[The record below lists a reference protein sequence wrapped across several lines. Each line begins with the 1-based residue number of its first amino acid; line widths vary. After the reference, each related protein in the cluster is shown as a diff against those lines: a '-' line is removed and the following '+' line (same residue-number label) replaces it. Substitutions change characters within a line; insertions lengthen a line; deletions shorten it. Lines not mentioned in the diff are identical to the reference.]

1 MSDQASTIMVNT
13 LEPQSGTTLTMG
25 KSGQNLQVNADSLK
39 ANVLKDA
46 GGNAIF
52 TSNGSGTLS
61 GLNSAFGSAQVLI
74 QSQTASDSTTVS
86 FTSGIDSTYKEYV
99 FIFFNINVSD
109 NGSKFRFQCNVDG
122 GSGYDETMTTTMF
135 RAYNTSNDTGS
146 SLAYDATRDQGQG
159 TSPQQIIGNISN
171 TADSSGSGELH
182 FFNPASTTYVKNF
195 YSRSQVTNSTNP
207 VYATDCFVGG
217 YVNVT
222 GAITQ
227 IQFSTDAGTF
237 DGTIKMYG
245 IT

>member
-1 MSDQASTIMVNT
+1 MTSTLKIDT
-13 LEPQSGTTLTMG
+13 IEPEGATTTLTVG
-25 KSGQNLQVNADSLK
+25 ESGQNTVIAGAGIK

-46 GGNAIF
+46 GGNALF

-61 GLNSAFGSAQVLI
+61 GVNSGFGSAQALI
-74 QSQTASDSTTVS
+74 STQTASTSTSVS
-86 FTSGIDSTYKEYV
+86 FTSGIDSTYKKYV
-99 FIFFNINVSD
+99 FMFFNINMSD

-135 RAYNTSNDTGS
+135 TAYNTSNDTGS

-159 TSPQQIIGNISN
+159 TSPQQIIGNVSN

-182 FFNPASTTYVKNF
+182 LYNPASTTYIKNF

-245 IT
+245 IK